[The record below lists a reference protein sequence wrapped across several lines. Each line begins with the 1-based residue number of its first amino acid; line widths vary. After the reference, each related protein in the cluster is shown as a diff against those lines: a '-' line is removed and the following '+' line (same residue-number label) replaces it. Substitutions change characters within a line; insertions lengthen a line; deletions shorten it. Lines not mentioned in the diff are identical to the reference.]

1 MNKNYSIKLIFLFSA
16 LAIISAWL
24 TIIISIHFN
33 PWFSVTKNALSDL
46 GGGNLINNNHPAP
59 LYPYIY
65 NYGMIITGIL
75 LFLFSSMIIINSR
88 NKIEINGL
96 SFFMISGLFLALIGI
111 YHEGTY
117 PHDFVSIWFFILA
130 SISYFS
136 IGISLI
142 INKFLRGYIIIIK
155 LVNFGVKRIYAIP
168 GDSLNPIIDAVRR
181 NKDIEYVQ
189 VRHENNIFNFRNN
202 ICNCTII
209 RWLCKDIG

>member
-142 INKFLRGYIIIIK
+142 INKFLRGYIIIIT
-155 LVNFGVKRIYAIP
+155 LILSWILYSIIPWQSVAEDEIFG
-168 GDSLNPIIDAVRR
+168 IIVI
-181 NKDIEYVQ
+181 DIIVMI
-189 VRHENNIFNFRNN
+189 HITTF
-202 ICNCTII
+202 IKT
-209 RWLCKDIG
+209 